1 MNGAPGGIPDDG
13 SIIWGQANLLTW
25 VDNTVSHG
33 GNYPD
38 CFKAMFV
45 NFLIPEI
52 VLETIDQFW
61 ETFKGKSVHGI
72 CVYGIGDLSW
82 ILENKS
88 AAFFAKKFSDE
99 FDDLVLQCIEEELHF
114 REIQYELEEKE
125 IWRRMKKYLN
135 WEIFKIQS
143 QKELKTS
150 SINNWNSNQYLLKF
164 LELQRSVRYC

>member
-114 REIQYELEEKE
+114 REIQYEMKLKE
-125 IWRRMKKYLN
+125 TWSRMKKYEN
-135 WEIFKIQS
+135 IKS
-143 QKELKTS
+143 QKELKTCFF
-150 SINNWNSNQYLLKF
+150 K
-164 LELQRSVRYC
+164 